1 MSPYAHTCSIC
12 SRTFGR
18 NTHLRRH
25 EASHGEA
32 RHKCPFCSKTFARRD
47 ASRRHA
53 QACSHR
59 DSTTT
64 LQTNK
69 RGRKPQACNWC
80 SKRKLSCDKKS
91 PCGRCAARGLTCTY
105 SPTSQG
111 LSRVQP
117 PSTETRSIPVSFLLD
132 LTDPSSKSVTGVFA
146 SQDPDIDLVHSTSP
160 SCWNEVARPDH
171 TQAATTDLGSIFWGV
186 DNPLGDLLFD
196 NWVVTNHTDTPFG
209 FTDDPNGHLQ
219 LRLNALAS
227 ELRDL
232 DKCACS
238 RNRINIQSTGPTE
251 RDYENIFTATSF
263 LELTS
268 TFFQRRHWQ
277 WPILHLPTFDPHQ
290 ASFPLLLAIALSGA
304 AFSRPDDKAAEYSP
318 SAEAFHRIAETYIFN
333 GLEVLTAPGAH
344 DLSSN
349 GAIEACQA
357 ALLIDAFLISIN
369 DRDTRRRIITK
380 RHPSLVASTRAI
392 RLASTRYSHSLDMLS
407 WDAFIR
413 HESLV
418 RLVTWTFVA
427 DSVLPFCNQA
437 PSMAVS
443 EMVGDLPCDEEL
455 WAADSEAEFELKVQT
470 KCSARQ
476 PYSIRLLMARL
487 LDDDEWKSQPAI
499 NRNSS
504 FGPSLEHLNV
514 ALWGMIAPPL
524 SILFK

>member
-1 MSPYAHTCSIC
+1 M
-12 SRTFGR
+12 
-18 NTHLRRH
+18 
-25 EASHGEA
+25 
-32 RHKCPFCSKTFARRD
+32 
-47 ASRRHA
+47 
-53 QACSHR
+53 
-59 DSTTT
+59 
-64 LQTNK
+64 
-69 RGRKPQACNWC
+69 
-80 SKRKLSCDKKS
+80 
-91 PCGRCAARGLTCTY
+91 
-105 SPTSQG
+105 
-111 LSRVQP
+111 QP

-277 WPILHLPTFDPHQ
+277 WPILHLPTFDPHK
-290 ASFPLLLAIALSGA
+290 ATFPLLLAIALSGA

-392 RLASTRYSHSLDMLS
+392 GLASTRYSHSLDMLS

-476 PYSIRLLMARL
+476 PYSIRKLMARL

-514 ALWGMIAPPL
+514 ALWGMTASPL
-524 SILFK
+524 LIPIK